1 MTPELSAYVQF
12 QPYSDGWDTR
22 VVRLAPNV
30 TVASRATVASTV
42 PRMADL
48 TGARPRS
55 APGSRASR
63 TPSAAGAGSAA
74 AQAARTPPAPGARE
88 GGAGARAR
96 CGPRRYAITAAAAAG
111 RQTNRAK
118 PAPRT
123 VQSTAT
129 PGYGETAR
137 IAPSGA

>member
-12 QPYSDGWDTR
+12 QPYSDGWDTSA
-22 VVRLAPNV
+22 VRLAPNV
-30 TVASRATVASTV
+30 TVASRTTVASTV
-42 PRMADL
+42 PRMADR

-63 TPSAAGAGSAA
+63 TPPSAGPGSPAA
-74 AQAARTPPAPGARE
+74 RAARTTADPVARD
-88 GGAGARAR
+88 GTPRARAR
-96 CGPRRYAITAAAAAG
+96 CGARRYAITAAAAAG

-123 VQSTAT
+123 VQSNAT
-129 PGYGETAR
+129 PGYG
-137 IAPSGA
+137 